1 MDREPLHVHSGN
13 MHEIRI
19 GRFILCW
26 LLAEDPR
33 IPLWKRT
40 FASDHDDNGRQFRS
54 TTFIG
59 LQRLT
64 SDAGS
69 VWNLTIWFF
78 SAYWWVVNKSK

>member
-1 MDREPLHVHSGN
+1 MNRGPLHVHSGD

-19 GRFILCW
+19 GRLILCW

-40 FASDHDDNGRQFRS
+40 FASDHDDNGRQFRR

-64 SDAGS
+64 SAAGS
-69 VWNLTIWFF
+69 VWELTVWFF
-78 SAYWWVVNKSK
+78 AAYWWVVRKSK

>member
-1 MDREPLHVHSGN
+1 MNRESLHVHSGN
-13 MHEIRI
+13 MRELKM
-19 GRFILCW
+19 GRFVLCL

-40 FASDHDDNGRQFRS
+40 FASDHDNNGQQFRR

-69 VWNLTIWFF
+69 VWKLIIWFF
-78 SAYWWVVNKSK
+78 AAYWWVVKQR